1 MGKSEL
7 KLILSDSR
15 LARRGDAYVNFVFSL
30 GRSRALQEPQGIKV
44 SDRILAEALKR
55 SGLRQELPNRTTR
68 HDCANAVEAL
78 LVYGYLNKLVGLEE
92 SVDHIASALDSPVQA
107 FAELIKSVAKKIEDG
122 KSNPA

>member
-1 MGKSEL
+1 LAKSQL

-15 LARRGDAYVNFVFSL
+15 LARLGDAYVNFVFSL

-44 SDRILAEALKR
+44 SDKILAEALKK

-68 HDCANAVEAL
+68 QDCANAVEAL
-78 LVYGYLNKLVGLEE
+78 LVYGYLNKLVTIEE
-92 SVDHIASALDSPVQA
+92 VVDHMASTSDSPIEA

-122 KSNPA
+122 KSNPV